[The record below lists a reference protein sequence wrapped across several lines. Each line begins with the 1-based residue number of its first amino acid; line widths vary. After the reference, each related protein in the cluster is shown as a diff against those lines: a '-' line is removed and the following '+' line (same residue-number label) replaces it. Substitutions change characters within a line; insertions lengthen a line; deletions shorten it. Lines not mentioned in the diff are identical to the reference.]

1 MKIKIKL
8 IDGGRL
14 PEYKTIGSAGA
25 DCYARLGNP
34 VIVKAGK
41 TEIIPLG
48 FAVEIPEGYELQ
60 MRPRSGLA
68 KKNQIQAV
76 LGTIDSDYR
85 GEVGAIIFNDS
96 DIDFTVS
103 NGDRIAQAVLAP
115 VIQAEWETVNILSE
129 TERGIGG
136 FGSTGTK

>member
-8 IDGGRL
+8 VLDGRL

-25 DCYARLGNP
+25 DCYARLSNP
-34 VIVKAGK
+34 VIIKAGK

-60 MRPRSGLA
+60 IRPRSGLA
-68 KKNQIQAV
+68 RKNQIQAV

-85 GEVGAIIFNDS
+85 GEVGAIVLNDS

-129 TERGIGG
+129 TERGAGG